1 MPQAA
6 FSGTVWWRRPR
17 SASAR
22 SERHRM
28 VRKGNPHVRLAKP
41 GLTASWNDSQRKPST
56 FTKKLRLDR
65 TASR

>member
-1 MPQAA
+1 
-6 FSGTVWWRRPR
+6 
-17 SASAR
+17 
-22 SERHRM
+22 M